1 MSRPL
6 DAAALSALSERVGD
20 VERDTVIA
28 DLNGHHAHGRLT
40 ADELDRRQSLALSA
54 VTRYDLLQLTSD
66 LPQTRTPSRGGAP
79 AGAAAPQVAAVAR
92 RVSIAAVTASPVL
105 GAALFLG
112 NLTQYDTGV
121 EVGFTATVVG
131 GAIGY
136 ATHAVRDRIR
146 RQ

>member
-1 MSRPL
+1 MSTPL

-20 VERDTVIA
+20 TERDTVIA

-66 LPQTRTPSRGGAP
+66 LPQTRTPSR
-79 AGAAAPQVAAVAR
+79 AGTAGLAAPQAVAVAR
-92 RVSIAAVTASPVL
+92 RVGIAAVTASPVL
-105 GAALFLG
+105 GAAWWLG
-112 NLTQYDTGV
+112 NVYEYGTGV

-131 GAIGY
+131 GVIGY
-136 ATHAVRDRIR
+136 ATHAVRDRMR
-146 RQ
+146 RR